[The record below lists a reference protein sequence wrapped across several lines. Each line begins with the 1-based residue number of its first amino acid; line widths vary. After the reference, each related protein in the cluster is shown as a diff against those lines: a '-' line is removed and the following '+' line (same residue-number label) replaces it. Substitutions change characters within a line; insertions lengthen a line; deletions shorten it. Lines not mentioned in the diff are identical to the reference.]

1 MAIIALTGGT
11 GFIGQR
17 LIPILI
23 AKGHDVRALT
33 RKSQDARAG
42 VTWIEGDL
50 DNEVALAQL
59 CAGCQS
65 VIHMA
70 GVIKGLTAADF
81 ERGNVTGTA
90 NMLAA
95 AATAGISRFLHISS
109 LAARAPK
116 LSHYSRS
123 KAAAENIVR
132 DALLDWTILR
142 PPGVYGPGD
151 RETFALFKAARGALL
166 PIAAG
171 KQRMSWIFVDDLCA
185 AIVAALAPALRHEV
199 IEVDDGAGGY
209 TQRQFAIAIAKSVN
223 GTPAIIALPKF
234 IVSAV
239 GAVNQLIG
247 KYKGKAAMLTPGKA
261 REIFHRD
268 WVVTDRALT
277 TLTGWRPQI
286 SLASGLKKSS
296 SWFKQQKWF

>member
-1 MAIIALTGGT
+1 VALIALTGGT

-23 AKGHDVRALT
+23 AQGHELRALT
-33 RKSQDARAG
+33 RKPQDALVG

-50 DNEVALAQL
+50 DSQGALAQL
-59 CAGCQS
+59 CAGCES

-81 ERGNVTGTA
+81 ERGNVSGTA

-95 AATAGISRFLHISS
+95 ASTSAVSRFLHISS

-123 KAAAENIVR
+123 KAAAEDIVR
-132 DALLDWTILR
+132 ASALDWTILR

-151 RETFALFKAARGALL
+151 RETFALFKAARGLLL

-171 KQRMSWIFVDDLCA
+171 KQRMSWIYVDDLCA
-185 AIVAALAPALRHEV
+185 AIVAALAPALQRQMV
-199 IEVDDGAGGY
+199 EVDDGAGGY

-223 GTPAIIALPKF
+223 GSPAIIALPKF

-239 GAVNQLIG
+239 GAINQLISRHT
-247 KYKGKAAMLTPGKA
+247 GKAAMLTPGKA
-261 REIFHRD
+261 HEIFYRD
-268 WVVTDRALT
+268 WTVRDLT
-277 TLTGWRPQI
+277 LTRLTGWRPQVT
-286 SLASGLKKSS
+286 LATGLKKTSQ
-296 SWFKQQKWF
+296 WLKVQKWL